1 VSTPARRERFFA
13 TCAPGLEPVLHDE
26 VKSLGLSK
34 VERQVGGVYFEGTL
48 ADALRANLWLRTA
61 IRVLMRVARFEAAD
75 ADALYAGA
83 RTVEWE
89 RFVRADGTLI
99 VDAHTSSSALDHSL
113 FIEQRVKDAIVDHL
127 REKHGT
133 RPTVAKENADLG
145 VYAHIFR
152 DRCTLLVDTSGES
165 LHKRGWRTFQGRAP
179 MAETFAAAL
188 VLLSRWDRRAPL
200 IDPFCGSGT
209 VLIEAGMIARNMAPG
224 LYRERFGCERWPGH
238 DAKLGE
244 KLRAQARA
252 AATPSKTRL
261 IGRDL
266 DAKTIEGAKENLRA
280 AGLADAVELEHG
292 NALVFEPRKGWGA
305 WIVSNPPWG
314 ERIGEDR
321 DVARLYRDF
330 GAWLRRSAA
339 GFHVALLVQ
348 SGAISHELGLKS
360 AESTRVLNG
369 GIDCTI
375 LRADV

>member
-1 VSTPARRERFFA
+1 
-13 TCAPGLEPVLHDE
+13 
-26 VKSLGLSK
+26 
-34 VERQVGGVYFEGTL
+34 
-48 ADALRANLWLRTA
+48 
-61 IRVLMRVARFEAAD
+61 
-75 ADALYAGA
+75 
-83 RTVEWE
+83 
-89 RFVRADGTLI
+89 
-99 VDAHTSSSALDHSL
+99 
-113 FIEQRVKDAIVDHL
+113 
-127 REKHGT
+127 
-133 RPTVAKENADLG
+133 
-145 VYAHIFR
+145 
-152 DRCTLLVDTSGES
+152 
-165 LHKRGWRTFQGRAP
+165 
-179 MAETFAAAL
+179 
-188 VLLSRWDRRAPL
+188 
-200 IDPFCGSGT
+200 
-209 VLIEAGMIARNMAPG
+209 MIARNMAPG

-321 DVARLYRDF
+321 DVARLYREF
-330 GAWLRRSAA
+330 GSWLRQNAA

>member
-1 VSTPARRERFFA
+1 MSTPARRERFFA

-26 VKSLGLSK
+26 VKALGLSK

-48 ADALRANLWLRTA
+48 TDALRANLWLRTA

-83 RTVEWE
+83 KTVEWE

-145 VYAHIFR
+145 VYAHLFR

-165 LHKRGWRTFQGRAP
+165 LHKRGWRAFQGRAP

-188 VLLSRWDRRAPL
+188 VLLSKWDRRAPL

-209 VLIEAGMIARNMAPG
+209 VLIEAAMLARNMAPG

-252 AATPSKTRL
+252 AATPSKARL

-280 AGLADAVELEHG
+280 TGLADAIELEHG
-292 NALVFEPRKGWGA
+292 NALDFEPRKGWGA

-321 DVARLYRDF
+321 EVARLYRDF

-339 GFHVALLVQ
+339 GFHVTLLVQ
-348 SGAISHELGLKS
+348 SGAIAHELGLKP

-369 GIDCTI
+369 GIDCAI
-375 LRADV
+375 LRADL

>member
-1 VSTPARRERFFA
+1 MSTPARRERFFA

-321 DVARLYRDF
+321 DVARLYREF
-330 GAWLRRSAA
+330 GSWLRQNAA